1 MWTVTNVVE
10 PIAKLAAEFAL
21 MSAVVTVDLQA
32 IAQVVMQTATM
43 VVVGP
48 AVRTLCRGQCPG
60 CSLQY
65 PEGLVLQSSVCHG
78 YRSWSLLVDSSKG

>member
-10 PIAKLAAEFAL
+10 PIDKLAAEFAL

-60 CSLQY
+60 CSPSVSRGTCSLVISLSWLQ
-65 PEGLVLQSSVCHG
+65 VLELAS
-78 YRSWSLLVDSSKG
+78 